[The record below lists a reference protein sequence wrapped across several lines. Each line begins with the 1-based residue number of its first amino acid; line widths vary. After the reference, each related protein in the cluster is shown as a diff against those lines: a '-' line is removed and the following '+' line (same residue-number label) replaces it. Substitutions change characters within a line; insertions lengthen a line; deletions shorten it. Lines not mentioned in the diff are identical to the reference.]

1 MVNPTNPNY
10 YWSKAIQYQQK
21 AQPKPSGK
29 PQQQQQPKQQPS
41 KAQAREGFDLE
52 LLDKDVEVE
61 QVKGANV
68 VAIRGRVDDV
78 SKYWLKLLVN
88 GEVVYLNKAYIVSI
102 KPLVVKDTA
111 GDGNGREP
119 SGQK

>member
-1 MVNPTNPNY
+1 VSYYNP
-10 YWSKAIQYQQK
+10 YWAKAIQNQQK
-21 AQPKPSGK
+21 AQFKPETK
-29 PQQQQQPKQQPS
+29 QATKQQLS
-41 KAQAREGFDLE
+41 KAQAREGFDPE

-111 GDGNGREP
+111 GGSNGGERT
-119 SGQK
+119 SRSK

>member
-1 MVNPTNPNY
+1 MSYNSYRP
-10 YWSKAIQYQQK
+10 KAIQNQQK

-41 KAQAREGFDLE
+41 KAQAREGFDPE

>member
-1 MVNPTNPNY
+1 M
-10 YWSKAIQYQQK
+10 
-21 AQPKPSGK
+21 
-29 PQQQQQPKQQPS
+29 
-41 KAQAREGFDLE
+41 RDGFDDE
-52 LLDKDVEVE
+52 WKDRDVEVE
-61 QVKGANV
+61 QVKGQGV

-111 GDGNGREP
+111 GDGNGGEQRP
-119 SGQK
+119 KSK